1 MTCWRRSIVADAGV
15 PVSALV
21 EPVREL
27 RDRVRA
33 VRRDMEVTG
42 RELAALSRQTERLA
56 AMAQRPADLTARL
69 DRLSDAFEPAV
80 VADHVR
86 AAVGR
91 AAIVPAPVAHA
102 VITDV
107 LPAAAYAALLD
118 AIPPP
123 VFFHDSGTRRLELP
137 APPTL
142 APLECVVAWRFMTEL
157 ASEVLGPA
165 VVERF
170 GPLAGQGADIRL
182 SASQG
187 RLLLRLPGFE
197 SGPRRRNPF
206 HALLVVLCLAPGG
219 TPRDWGSRVHG
230 PDAADA
236 ATIPFVA
243 NTALAVVDRTGAH
256 EYVPVP
262 ETAPQEMTRCTYEF
276 PIGPDRESRR
286 RLMV

>member
-1 MTCWRRSIVADAGV
+1 VSDAVA

-21 EPVREL
+21 QPVREL

-42 RELAALSRQTERLA
+42 RELAALARQTERLVA
-56 AMAQRPADLTARL
+56 LGQQPADLAARL
-69 DRLSDAFEPAV
+69 DRLSEAFDPAV
-80 VADHVR
+80 VAAHVR

-91 AAIVPAPVAHA
+91 AAIVPAPVPHA

-107 LPAAAYAALLD
+107 LPAAAYAALL
-118 AIPPP
+118 AAVPPP

-142 APLECVVAWRFMTEL
+142 APVECVVAWRFMTEL

-165 VVERF
+165 VVDRF
-170 GPLAGQGADIRL
+170 GPLAGQGADIRM

-206 HALLVVLCLAPGG
+206 HALLVVLSLAPGDG
-219 TPRDWGSRVHG
+219 PVDCGSRVHG

-236 ATIPFVA
+236 VTIPFVA

-256 EYVPVP
+256 EYLPVP
-262 ETAPQEMTRCTYEF
+262 DTAPQGTTRYTYEF